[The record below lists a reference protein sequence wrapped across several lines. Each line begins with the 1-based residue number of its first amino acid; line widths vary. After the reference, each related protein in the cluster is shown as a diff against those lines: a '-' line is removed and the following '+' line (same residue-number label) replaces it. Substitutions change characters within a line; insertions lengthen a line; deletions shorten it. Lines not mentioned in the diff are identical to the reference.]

1 MTDLLRGTVV
11 TPSGT
16 IDDGVVALA
25 DGLIAEVG
33 PASAFSRA
41 SLPAPSDR
49 VYVPGMVDVH
59 CHGGGGFGFPDSDAD
74 GARAAAAH
82 HLGRGTTT
90 LLASLV
96 SAAPDKLLERI
107 ATLSPLVD
115 DGTVAGL
122 HLEGPFLAREV
133 CGAQDPRFIIDG
145 DPELLRRLLEAA
157 GGRISSMTVA
167 AETPHFA
174 ELSQLLSNAGSVVSV
189 GHTAGD
195 YDTVAA
201 ALGTPSGNVSITH
214 LFNGMRPMHHRH
226 PGAVGASLK
235 VAAEGRA
242 VAELVGDGIHLASGT
257 VAMVFATVGADHIAL
272 ISDAM
277 QAAGMPDGQYSLG
290 PLEVT
295 VGGGVARLTTADGT
309 PGPIAGG
316 TSSVL
321 DVFGRAV
328 RYSGVS
334 LADAARAGA
343 TTPARLLGLR
353 DRGELAAGLRADL
366 LELSPELDLLRVIRG
381 GVEVEIQ
388 A

>member
-1 MTDLLRGTVV
+1 MTQLLRGTVV
-11 TPSGT
+11 TTSGT

-25 DGLIAEVG
+25 GEHIAEVG
-33 PASAFSRA
+33 PASSFPSAT
-41 SLPAPSDR
+41 LPPATDL

-59 CHGGGGFGFPDSDAD
+59 CHGGGGFGFPDSDVD
-74 GARAAAAH
+74 GARSAARH
-82 HLGRGTTT
+82 HLRRGSTT

-96 SAAPDKLLERI
+96 SAAPEKLLERI
-107 ATLSPLVD
+107 GTLAPLVD

-122 HLEGPFLAREV
+122 HLEGPFLAAEV

-145 DPELLRRLLEAA
+145 DPELLSRLLDAA
-157 GGRISSMTVA
+157 GGRIASMTVA

-174 ELSQLLSNAGSVVSV
+174 ELARLLSAAGAVVSV

-201 ALGTPSGNVSITH
+201 ALTAPPGPVSITH
-214 LFNGMRPMHHRH
+214 LFNGMHPMHHRH
-226 PGAVGASLK
+226 PGAVGASLA
-235 VAAEGRA
+235 VAGAGHA
-242 VAELVGDGIHLASGT
+242 VAEVIGDGVHLAAGT

-290 PLEVT
+290 PLDVT
-295 VGGGVARLTTADGT
+295 VGGGVARLTTPDGT
-309 PGPIAGG
+309 PGAIAGG
-316 TSSVL
+316 TASVL
-321 DVFGRAV
+321 DVFVRAV
-328 RYSGVS
+328 RDSGVP

-343 TTPARLLGLR
+343 TTPSRLLGLK

-366 LELSPELDLLRVIRG
+366 LELSPGLDLRRVLRAGAPV
-381 GVEVEIQ
+381 